1 MLKRGNIPVTI
12 FVVAVIALFIFA
24 LLVLMLYNT
33 RGKGDIVRGYGAVRE
48 LNIEV
53 KNFEFSGVGDSVPI
67 ITKTSSG
74 FFGFGEEI
82 IEIRVRRIPT
92 PAG

>member
-24 LLVLMLYNT
+24 LLVLMLYNA
-33 RGKGDIVRGYGAVRE
+33 RGKDDVVRGYSAVRE

-53 KNFEFSGVGDSVPI
+53 KNFGFSGIGDSVPI

-74 FFGFGEEI
+74 FFGFGEEVV
-82 IEIRVRRIPT
+82 EIKVRRVPT
-92 PAG
+92 SVG